1 MGSVQ
6 GEPTCINIYIS
17 VIFLYCLGGGPRGG
31 DNAERSYML
40 LPPHSA
46 SFIKLDWRFQF
57 NVAWLVPF
65 NQKRAEL
72 IAQMSIAVLHI
83 YFISIRKKSTSL
95 FF

>member
-1 MGSVQ
+1 MSTSMGSVQ

-17 VIFLYCLGGGPRGG
+17 VNIFLYCLGGGQRGRG
-31 DNAERSYML
+31 QRREIIYML

-83 YFISIRKKSTSL
+83 YFISIR
-95 FF
+95 